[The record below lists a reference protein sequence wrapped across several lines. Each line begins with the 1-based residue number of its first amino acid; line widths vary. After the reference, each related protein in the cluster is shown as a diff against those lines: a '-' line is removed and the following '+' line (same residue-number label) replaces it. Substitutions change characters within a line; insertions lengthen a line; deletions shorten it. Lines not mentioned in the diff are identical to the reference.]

1 MLKLVR
7 IEAPKIYLTVR
18 FTELEAGTLA
28 TCELCLFVLLYLAF
42 ASVESPISCE
52 LPAIWRE
59 FWGGLPFLLL
69 VGFWRKWRNSSDSLI
84 IEDLDVPY
92 TCKISRIR
100 IAFSSWFSFLG
111 LRADVVVFYPTPN
124 VHFQAIGWDSIEQ
137 AILFERR
144 ATRGSQDRA
153 PKWQARAIPAGHLA
167 SLSGAHSHVSSAE
180 ACLCPRGKKGGR
192 QTMGRT
198 FTTLL
203 PFFSF

>member
-1 MLKLVR
+1 M
-7 IEAPKIYLTVR
+7 
-18 FTELEAGTLA
+18 
-28 TCELCLFVLLYLAF
+28 
-42 ASVESPISCE
+42 
-52 LPAIWRE
+52 
-59 FWGGLPFLLL
+59 
-69 VGFWRKWRNSSDSLI
+69 I

-92 TCKISRIR
+92 TSKISKIR
-100 IAFSSWFSFLG
+100 IAVSSWFSFLG

-124 VHFQAIGWDSIEQ
+124 VHFQAIGWDSIKQ

-192 QTMGRT
+192 ETMGRT
-198 FTTLL
+198 FTSLL
-203 PFFSF
+203 PFFFLLIIAIITGIPSGSLCGGERRGAPERETRNDSGAVALV